1 MTGRV
6 ISLAAGP
13 SHTIEEVVVSEAV
26 SALPLLAVVV
36 PMIGAIALV
45 WAARRSEKARNAVAV
60 LSSLLAAVFIFAM
73 APLVQAGAVV
83 FNIGSFMGYPLGF
96 RVDGFSFIVSALAS
110 FVWCAATL
118 FSVEYME
125 HEHARSRYYLFLLVT
140 LGCTLGVFMAR
151 DLLTLFLFFELMTF
165 SSYILVIHEQNAESF
180 AAGDVYLYMG
190 VFGGLALLFGIMLLY
205 YYSGTVELLPML
217 DRILRAG
224 GNPYFLAV
232 LMALGFGTKAGMMPL
247 HIWLPKAHPVAPS
260 PASALLSGILIK
272 AGAYGLTR
280 SLLVIFTSAHGDHP
294 ALYVSSVLGYAVLW
308 IGQVTMLFAAI
319 MALFQTNVK
328 RILAYSSVS
337 QMGYIL
343 TALGIAGYLGHEGA
357 MGFGA
362 ALYHM
367 VNHGLFKATAFMA
380 VGSLYIRTHELDLR
394 RLGGLY
400 RKFPFTSGIYVLA
413 FLAITGFPGLNG
425 FASKTLI
432 HHAIVEAEHITHNH
446 MLLYAEWVFTL
457 TSAFT
462 ACYFMKLGTAFFGPE
477 KGHAPHGSESWSTR
491 IALGALALVMLTIG
505 VVPEY
510 LLEHW
515 VVPTAASF
523 GLTGHALSELA
534 HAHFFV
540 WESIRDVLIPLTA
553 AVVLF
558 VLGTRFR
565 LFETKP
571 PAWLSV
577 EYLVYRPLV
586 RLGVLACQVLGVS
599 CNEGVF
605 WAYDEAGR
613 LSQAVTRRVAG
624 LDTAIESGYQRVAVD
639 SRAFIRG
646 ATTLDQGID
655 GAYDSVGRQAKDL
668 ASVTGQFDRSLNI
681 GYERTADV
689 SKGLVTGATS
699 IDRSINTGYEKG
711 AEASR
716 SVVRGAADT
725 ETSAQPKR
733 PSLPL
738 WSAWNLNFAALLL
751 AGVLM
756 IVFMIFLLY
765 GKA

>member
-1 MTGRV
+1 M
-6 ISLAAGP
+6 AAGP
-13 SHTIEEVVVSEAV
+13 SYTVEQAVVIEAT

-36 PMIGAIALV
+36 PMLGAVALV

-60 LSSLLAAVFIFAM
+60 LSSLLAALFVFAM
-73 APLVQAGAVV
+73 APFVKEGTVV
-83 FNIGSFMGYPLGF
+83 FSIGSFMGYPIGF
-96 RVDGFSFIVSALAS
+96 RVDGFAFIVSALAS

-205 YYSGTVELLPML
+205 YYAGTVELSPML
-217 DRILRAG
+217 DKILRGG

-232 LMALGFGTKAGMMPL
+232 LFALGFGTKAGMMPL

-280 SLLVIFTSAHGDHP
+280 CLLLIFTSAHGDDL
-294 ALYVSSVLGYAVLW
+294 ALRVSSMLGYAVLW
-308 IGQVTMLFAAI
+308 IGQVTMLLAAL
-319 MALFQTNVK
+319 MALLQTNVK

-380 VGSLYIRTHELDLR
+380 VGSMYIRTHELDLR
-394 RLGGLY
+394 KLGGLY
-400 RKFPFTSGIYVLA
+400 RRFPFTSAIYVCA

-432 HHAIVEAEHITHNH
+432 HHAIVEAEHVTHNH
-446 MLLYAEWVFTL
+446 MLLYAERVFTL
-457 TSAFT
+457 TSALT
-462 ACYFMKLGTAFFGPE
+462 ACYFIKLGTAFFGPE
-477 KGHAPHGSESWSTR
+477 RGHAPHGSESWSTR
-491 IALGALALVMLTIG
+491 IALGALALVMLAIG
-505 VVPEY
+505 IFPEY
-510 LLEHW
+510 LLERW

-534 HAHFFV
+534 HAHFFE
-540 WESIRDVLIPLTA
+540 WESIQHVLIPLGA
-553 AVVLF
+553 AVMLF
-558 VLGTRFR
+558 VFGTRFR
-565 LFETKP
+565 LFEIKP
-571 PAWLSV
+571 PVWLSV

-586 RLGVLACQVLGVS
+586 QLGGLACQVLGVR
-599 CNEGVF
+599 CNAGVL

-613 LSQAVTRRVAG
+613 LSHAITRHVVG
-624 LDTAIESGYQRVAVD
+624 LDTAIESGYQRVAAD
-639 SRAFIRG
+639 SRALISG

-655 GAYDSVGRQAKDL
+655 GTYDSVGRQAKDL

-681 GYERTADV
+681 GYERTAEV

-699 IDRSINTGYEKG
+699 LDRSISAGYEKG

-716 SVVRGAADT
+716 SAVRGAADA
-725 ETSAQPKR
+725 EASSESKR
-733 PSLPL
+733 PSQPL